1 MTSFTS
7 AQRGRGPGTG
17 QDAAGPGHEAGSTV
31 STGRPRPQT
40 LAEKLDRLFATLHA
54 RGRARYS
61 YRAVADA
68 IQAHGGPTLSASYLW
83 QLHTGRKD
91 NPTKRQLEGLAAF
104 FGVPPDYFFDDEAAA
119 RLDAELALVAALR
132 DAGVRRIALRAAGL
146 SPRSLTVL
154 AGLLDHLR
162 RLEGLPGV
170 VDEPDGPRHTG
181 QAAAG
186 AAR

>member
-1 MTSFTS
+1 MTSCPHEQQGRRGS
-7 AQRGRGPGTG
+7 AAQG
-17 QDAAGPGHEAGSTV
+17 AAGPRHDAGSAV
-31 STGRPRPQT
+31 AAGQPRPQT
-40 LAEKLDRLFATLHA
+40 LAEQLDRLFGTLRA
-54 RGRARYS
+54 PGRARYS

-83 QLHTGRKD
+83 QLHKGLKD

-132 DAGVRRIALRAAGL
+132 DAGVRQIALRAAGL
-146 SPRSLTVL
+146 SPRSLTVI

-162 RLEGLPGV
+162 QLEGLPGV